1 MKCEVVKDLLPS
13 YIDGL
18 TSSVTNEE
26 IKEHLDQCADCKRN
40 YEAMT
45 EQCYGPC
52 QKDEILQDD
61 NLNAINTRDIKVL
74 KKFRRIKLK
83 WIMISCGAVAI
94 VTAAFLLISSVWIQL
109 PYERVKASVGIQKRE
124 ADVIELSDGSDVK
137 LISGGVRVEEK
148 AGMNGFNFVDYRYR
162 NMVIDGKERAIVFIN
177 CQMTIGDFIFH
188 NEPVESGCESVWSQ
202 GGIGD
207 DDIPKTELV
216 YYLDKGIDQIEDVSE
231 DKAKELIENYGTL
244 LWEAE

>member
-26 IKEHLDQCADCKRN
+26 IEEHLDQCAECKRS

-45 EQCYGPC
+45 EQCYGYC
-52 QKDEILQDD
+52 QKDGIVQED

-83 WIMISCGAVAI
+83 WMMISCGAVAI
-94 VTAAFLLISSVWIQL
+94 VITVFLLISSIWIQL
-109 PYERVKASVGIQKRE
+109 PYERVRIEAGIQKHE
-124 ADVIELSDGSDVK
+124 TDVIELSDGSSVK
-137 LISGGVRVEEK
+137 MKSGGVQVAEK

-162 NMVIDGKERAIVFIN
+162 NLPIDGKERAIVFIN

-188 NEPVESGCESVWSQ
+188 NKPVESGSESVWSQ

-207 DDIPKTELV
+207 EDISKTELV
-216 YYLDKGIDQIEDVSE
+216 YYLDKGINQIEDVSE
-231 DKAKELIENYGTL
+231 DKAMELIENYGTL